1 MLGKLKTQP
10 GEAFGKVLRTLRTE
24 RGLSQEALAL
34 EAGVQRN
41 YVSLIERGVNQ
52 PTITIIFKL
61 AAALAMKPSQVIEH
75 VEAVAQVG
83 YRKERVSGSK
93 VNSPVKSA

>member
-1 MLGKLKTQP
+1 MLGRLKTQP
-10 GEAFGKVLRTLRTE
+10 GEAFGKVLRALRAE

-52 PTITIIFKL
+52 PTITTIFKL
-61 AAALAMKPSQVIEH
+61 ATALEMKPSQV
-75 VEAVAQVG
+75 VELVE
-83 YRKERVSGSK
+83 KECLKPSH
-93 VNSPVKSA
+93 

>member
-10 GEAFGKVLRTLRTE
+10 GEAFGKVLRALRAK

-52 PTITIIFKL
+52 PTITTIFKL
-61 AAALAMKPSQVIEH
+61 ATALEMKPSQV
-75 VEAVAQVG
+75 VELVE
-83 YRKERVSGSK
+83 KECLKPSH
-93 VNSPVKSA
+93 

>member
-1 MLGKLKTQP
+1 MLGKIKIQP
-10 GEAFGKVLRTLRTE
+10 SEAFGKVLRSLRVE

-34 EAGVQRN
+34 EAGIQRN

-61 AAALAMKPSQVIEH
+61 AAALAMKPSHVIEL
-75 VEAVAQVG
+75 VETACH
-83 YRKERVSGSK
+83 K
-93 VNSPVKSA
+93 NS

>member
-1 MLGKLKTQP
+1 MLGKLKSQP
-10 GEAFGKVLRTLRTE
+10 GEAFGKVLRALRVE

-34 EAGVQRN
+34 EAGIQRN

-61 AAALAMKPSQVIEH
+61 ATALEMNPSQV
-75 VEAVAQVG
+75 VELVE
-83 YRKERVSGSK
+83 KECLKPSH
-93 VNSPVKSA
+93 

>member
-1 MLGKLKTQP
+1 MLGKLTKQP
-10 GEAFGKVLRTLRTE
+10 NEAFGLVLRGLRKE

-34 EAGVQRN
+34 EAGIQRN

-61 AAALAMKPSQVIEH
+61 AAALKMKPSQVIEL
-75 VEAVAQVG
+75 VEAECH
-83 YRKERVSGSK
+83 K
-93 VNSPVKSA
+93 PIH